1 MAIQHIELLGIW
13 LAHCKLRFSLI
24 SMYFS
29 VQKCSSDVKM
39 LTTPNGIL
47 AFSYI
52 KISSEAIPSDL
63 NPEFEVNLF
72 LIL

>member
-1 MAIQHIELLGIW
+1 
-13 LAHCKLRFSLI
+13 
-24 SMYFS
+24 
-29 VQKCSSDVKM
+29 M